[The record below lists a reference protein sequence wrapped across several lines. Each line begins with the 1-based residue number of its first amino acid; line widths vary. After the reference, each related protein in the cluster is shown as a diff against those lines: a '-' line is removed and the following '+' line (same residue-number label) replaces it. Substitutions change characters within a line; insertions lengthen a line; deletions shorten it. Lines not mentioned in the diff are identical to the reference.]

1 MSDIDS
7 STRTA
12 PPLPEVRFR
21 SRPWFQWIL
30 WIGTPALISVVFS
43 EFLQELNQIH
53 IRREG
58 VDLIADNPWIFT
70 LATTLP
76 FFFAVLLLLER
87 QRRALSQIQILT
99 EVADAYSRGDFSK
112 RAPLRGH
119 REEAHLGQALNN
131 LADEIQLQIETLR
144 IEHNRMRVIIGGM
157 KDGLLAID
165 KQERIILLNSV
176 ASRLLQAEMRSSK
189 EQKIGLAIQSKEVCS
204 ILLETLEN
212 QRPDSTKFEVE
223 SADGIHTVIAYT
235 SPLLDSN
242 QDPTGALA
250 VLHDVTEVE
259 RLESIRKDFV
269 SNVSHELKTPITAIR
284 GLAETIQEDQ
294 EMPPE
299 TRNQFI
305 SRISDQSMRLSLLV
319 TDLLALARLDEKS
332 GKHRFIPLDLRTVT
346 QERITTLSQLGSPGS
361 QPIILPDLG
370 CEALMVFGEEE
381 ELRQAI
387 GNLIDNAIKYT
398 KSSGK
403 IEINGTIEEQQACI
417 YIKDNGIG
425 ISPEH
430 LDRIFERFYRV
441 DKARSREIGGTGL
454 GLAIVK
460 NICLK
465 HSGDVSVVSSEG
477 SGSCFKLTIPLH
489 SPNNQT

>member
-1 MSDIDS
+1 VVSDIDS
-7 STRTA
+7 STKTA
-12 PPLPEVRFR
+12 PPRSKPRFR
-21 SRPWFQWIL
+21 SHRWIR
-30 WIGTPALISVVFS
+30 WVGIPAFLSVLISALLSSLLPLYYHDDPAFENRWGIS
-43 EFLQELNQIH
+43 
-53 IRREG
+53 
-58 VDLIADNPWIFT
+58 
-70 LATTLP
+70 LAISSP
-76 FFFAVLLLLER
+76 FIISLGLLLR
-87 QRRALSQIQILT
+87 NQRGAGKQIQALT
-99 EVADAYSRGDFSK
+99 EVADAYSSGDFSQ
-112 RAPLRGH
+112 RAPLTGSP
-119 REEAHLGQALNN
+119 EEAHLGQALNN
-131 LADEIQLQIETLR
+131 LADEIQMQIDTLR

-176 ASRLLQAEMRSSK
+176 ASRLLRTDQRSSR
-189 EQKIGLAIQSKEVCS
+189 EQKIESAIQSTEMCS
-204 ILLETLEN
+204 ILLKTLKE
-212 QRPDSTKFEVE
+212 QRPDSTKLEVE
-223 SADGIHTVIAYT
+223 SADGIHTIIAYT

-242 QDPTGALA
+242 QQPTGALA

-299 TRNQFI
+299 TLHQFI

-319 TDLLALARLDEKS
+319 SDLLALARLDEKS
-332 GKHRFIPLDLRTVT
+332 GKHRFSPLDLRSVA
-346 QERITTLSQLGSPGS
+346 QERISTFSQLGSPGN
-361 QPIILPDLG
+361 QPAILSDLG
-370 CEALMVFGEEE
+370 PRALMIFGEEE

-398 KSSGK
+398 KSTGK
-403 IEINGTIEEQQACI
+403 IEINATIEQQHACL

-425 ISPEH
+425 ISPGH

-441 DKARSREIGGTGL
+441 DKARSRELGGTGL

-460 NICLK
+460 NICLN
-465 HSGDVSVVSSEG
+465 HSGDVSVESSEG
-477 SGSCFKLTIPLH
+477 NGTCFKLTIPLL
-489 SPNNQT
+489 SP